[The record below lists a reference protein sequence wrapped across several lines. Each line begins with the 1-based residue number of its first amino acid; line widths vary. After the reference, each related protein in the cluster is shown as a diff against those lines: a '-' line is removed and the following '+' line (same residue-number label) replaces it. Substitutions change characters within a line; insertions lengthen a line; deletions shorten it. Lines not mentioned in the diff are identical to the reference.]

1 MLSAGD
7 VRDMVAVL
15 TSAGRME
22 IGEAEHVVEMVLSTS
37 QGAALLHG

>member
-1 MLSAGD
+1 MLSAD
-7 VRDMVAVL
+7 NVRAMVGAL

-22 IGEAEHVVEMVLSTS
+22 IGEAEHVAEMALSTS

>member
-1 MLSAGD
+1 MPSMDD
-7 VRDMVAVL
+7 VRAMVGAL

-22 IGEAEHVVEMVLSTS
+22 IGEAKHVAELVLSTS